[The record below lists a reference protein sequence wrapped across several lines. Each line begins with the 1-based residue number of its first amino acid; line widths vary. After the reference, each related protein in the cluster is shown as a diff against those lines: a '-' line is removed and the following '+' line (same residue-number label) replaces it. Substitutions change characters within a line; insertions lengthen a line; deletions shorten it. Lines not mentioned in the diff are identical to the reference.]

1 MQDRTTSILQFAINH
16 MAAPQLEVTAFFAMA
31 RALGVADVEIRNDI
45 AGEAILDG
53 TPASMV
59 RAAAERAGVTII
71 TINALQ
77 RFNEWTPARA
87 KEAEA
92 LARYARDCGAKAL
105 ILVPTNDGTGRG
117 DGERQANLRAA
128 LTALKPILEANGI
141 TGLIEPLGFEACS
154 LRSKREA
161 VEGIKAIGGDKTFKV
176 THDTFHHHLAGEP
189 DIFPAMTGLI
199 HISGVE
205 DKTLKVTEMRDA
217 HRVLVGPN
225 DLLGNIEQI
234 RALIAGGYQGPVSFE
249 PFAEELRRLENPAR
263 AIGQSMDFIKAQL
276 VSEAA

>member
-1 MQDRTTSILQFAINH
+1 MQFAINH
-16 MAAPQLEVTAFFAMA
+16 MAAPQLELTAFFALA
-31 RALGVADVEIRNDI
+31 RELGLTDVEIRNDI
-45 AGEAILDG
+45 AGQAILDG
-53 TPASMV
+53 TSASAV
-59 RAAAERAGVTII
+59 RAAAEKAGVTII

-87 KEAEA
+87 KEAET

-105 ILVPTNDGTGRG
+105 ILVPTNDSTGRG
-117 DGERQANLRAA
+117 DGERQANLRTA
-128 LTALKPILEANGI
+128 LKGLKPILEANGI
-141 TGLIEPLGFEACS
+141 AGLVEPLGFEACS

-161 VEGIKAIGGDKTFKV
+161 VEGIKAIGGESTFKV

-189 DIFPAMTGLI
+189 DIFPEMTGLI

-205 DKTLKVTEMRDA
+205 DKGLKISEMRDA

-225 DLLGNIEQI
+225 DLLGNVAQI
-234 RALIAGGYQGPVSFE
+234 GALVAAGYGGPISFE
-249 PFAEELRRLENPAR
+249 PFAEELRSLKHPAR
-263 AIGQSMDFIKAQL
+263 AIGDSMDFIKAQL

>member
-1 MQDRTTSILQFAINH
+1 MQFAINH
-16 MAAPQLEVTAFFAMA
+16 MAAPQLELTAFFALA
-31 RALGVADVEIRNDI
+31 RELGLADVEIRNDI
-45 AGEAILDG
+45 AGQAMLDG
-53 TPASMV
+53 TSASAV

-87 KEAEA
+87 EEAET
-92 LARYARDCGAKAL
+92 LARYAHDCGAKAL
-105 ILVPTNDGTGRG
+105 ILVPTNDSTGRG
-117 DGERQANLRAA
+117 DGERQANLRMA
-128 LTALKPILEANGI
+128 LNGLKPILEANGI
-141 TGLIEPLGFEACS
+141 TGLVEPLGFEACS

-161 VEGIKAIGGDKTFKV
+161 VEGIKAIGGEGTFKV

-189 DIFPAMTGLI
+189 DFFPEMTGLI

-205 DKTLKVTEMRDA
+205 DKGLKINEMRDA

-225 DLLGNIEQI
+225 DLLGNVAQI
-234 RALIAGGYQGPVSFE
+234 GALVAAGYGGPISFE
-249 PFAEELRRLENPAR
+249 PFAEELRSLKHPAR
-263 AIGQSMDFIKAQL
+263 AIGDSMDFIKAQL